1 MNNRQRNH
9 RLVFRMSLVLGGL
22 ILAFSLTRIATPV
35 MAMTGSDDR
44 RSAALCTGGTPNIWP
59 AGNLGEGVALRHSD
73 VLSSYVYLP
82 LIARGE
88 TCQPIPGE
96 SYDTL
101 AVPPPPTDRPA
112 EEHADLNLALRGYE
126 LTGAYKGL
134 VDYSGAGDPGAPQLI
149 GLFADKRIPTFNS
162 VYQVYHWDWNC
173 NCRGALITNPEVTLA
188 RLDVAPDETI
198 HVPDSGYTL
207 GSGYEVLVL
216 YASTRRIT
224 LKYTPDDNVVSGY
237 TLHVENVCVE
247 PSLLA
252 LYQAWNNA
260 GRGRLPALRP
270 GQAFGRALDNPIGI
284 AIRDNGAFMDPRSRK
299 DWWQGQ

>member
-22 ILAFSLTRIATPV
+22 ILAFSLTSIATPV
-35 MAMTGSDDR
+35 MATTGSDDR
-44 RSAALCTGGTPNIWP
+44 RSAAPCSGGTADIWS
-59 AGNLGEGVALRHSD
+59 AGSPSEGVALRHSD

-149 GLFADKRIPTFNS
+149 GLFADKRAPTFNS

-188 RLDVAPDETI
+188 KLDVASDETI

-207 GSGYEVLVL
+207 GSSYEVLVL